1 MHSLHVAI
9 SFVLYLPDSCVLQFQ
24 ESPLMTEVISVVNLL
39 RNFMY
44 LSAEV
49 KVCIVTLASFPLRN
63 NACAQRK
70 DDPSRIFEHSA
81 KVKRLYSY
89 LVLAYTVL

>member
-1 MHSLHVAI
+1 
-9 SFVLYLPDSCVLQFQ
+9 
-24 ESPLMTEVISVVNLL
+24 MTEVISVVNLL